1 MQPILS
7 ERMKEMALLEECYEE
22 DDKLTGSVYEEIG
35 ECYELVCNIQQL
47 ARKKTIANIVS
58 QSASAKKYLTS
69 TAPKVKS

>member
-1 MQPILS
+1 
-7 ERMKEMALLEECYEE
+7 MKEMALLEECYEE

-47 ARKKTIANIVS
+47 ARKKTIANVVS

>member
-47 ARKKTIANIVS
+47 ARKKAIANVVS